1 MLITAIEAKNA
12 NWACAASSLVILVTR
27 IVATRYRDKRFD
39 AATALVAASILV
51 LATRIVV
58 VYLYLI
64 YGTSNDVL
72 NLKNSDDESTYF
84 NQHNISNIKAGSI
97 LSLIARLL
105 ITTFYWLQICLLLLF
120 YSSILR
126 DFHWIYTIKVC
137 WILIVATYIA
147 VVLSTFLECRPFHL
161 YWQIEPNP
169 GHCVRAYVQ
178 LFMQG
183 MSNIVLDLFLLA
195 ISFPMLK
202 MRNRTWAQTA
212 RVGALFIL
220 GFFTI
225 IVTCLRIAY
234 IHAEGSYQPVRS
246 FWASVQMLTSTF
258 VANAPTIYGCYQI
271 VRRRKSEQRARRS
284 SRPEIWVQLN
294 ESPSR
299 GGNPPTPPP
308 VAVIRTRDSGRD
320 DEKAWARHVS

>member
-1 MLITAIEAKNA
+1 MLITATDAKLA
-12 NWACAASSLVILVTR
+12 NWICAAISLIILTIR
-27 IVATRYRDKRFD
+27 LVATRYRDRRFD
-39 AATALVAASILV
+39 VASALVGASILV
-51 LATRIVV
+51 LATRIAV
-58 VYLYLI
+58 VYLYLL

-72 NLKNSDDESTYF
+72 YGSKTYF
-84 NQHNISNIKAGSI
+84 NEDDLSTIKAGSI

-126 DFHWIYTIKVC
+126 DFHWVNTIKIC
-137 WILIVATYIA
+137 WFFIVATYVA
-147 VVLSTFLECRPFHL
+147 VVLSTFLECRPFRL

-169 GHCVRAYVQ
+169 GQCVRAYVQ

-183 MSNIVLDLFLLA
+183 VSNIVLDLFLLA

-202 MRNRTWAQTA
+202 MRNRSWTQSA
-212 RVGALFIL
+212 RVGGLFIL

-234 IHAEGSYQPVRS
+234 IHAENSYQPVRS

-271 VRRRKSEQRARRS
+271 LRRRKSEQMARRS
-284 SRPEIWVQLN
+284 SRPELWVQLN

-299 GGNPPTPPP
+299 GANPPTPPP
-308 VAVIRTRDSGRD
+308 VALIRTNETGRD